1 MTDSNQA
8 DQISICIA
16 IYKSFNKNNSIK
28 QRIEKEIKEYIP
40 VMNMKLSDYKK
51 KLKLFK
57 VQLESNELL
66 IDELNKDIERKK
78 NSLSSEEYKK
88 KNEIIENTKLKVKE
102 DNSNIKILE
111 IKISKQ
117 EDDYKKIKEKLA
129 ILEKL
134 IVTDIKEYESNCSHI
149 KELVNE
155 EVKKQSNNRKNRT
168 LKTREAN
175 ETWNN
180 LDLSFVSRSHKGK
193 PESKKIKCNKDED
206 CIKPNSRR
214 KYKCV
219 KGFCKL
225 SEMSA
230 RIDET
235 RNTTR
240 LYSTNS

>member
-1 MTDSNQA
+1 M
-8 DQISICIA
+8 
-16 IYKSFNKNNSIK
+16 KNKIT
-28 QRIEKEIKEYIP
+28 R
-40 VMNMKLSDYKK
+40 L
-51 KLKLFK
+51 
-57 VQLESNELL
+57 
-66 IDELNKDIERKK
+66 DELIKIDA
-78 NSLSSEEYKK
+78 EEYK
-88 KNEIIENTKLKVKE
+88 LH
-102 DNSNIKILE
+102 
-111 IKISKQ
+111 
-117 EDDYKKIKEKLA
+117 
-129 ILEKL
+129 
-134 IVTDIKEYESNCSHI
+134 CSHI

-168 LKTREAN
+168 LKTQEVN
-175 ETWNN
+175 KIWDN